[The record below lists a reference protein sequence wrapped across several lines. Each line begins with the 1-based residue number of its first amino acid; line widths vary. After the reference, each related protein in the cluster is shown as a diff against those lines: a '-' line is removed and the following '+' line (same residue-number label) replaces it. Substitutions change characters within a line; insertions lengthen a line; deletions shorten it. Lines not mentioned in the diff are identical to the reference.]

1 MVLRWGFG
9 AESLLAA
16 WLAMRTAL
24 LVVEGTHK
32 QTIEQGGSPV
42 VKASSIAQLRLCLV

>member
-9 AESLLAA
+9 AESLPAA
-16 WLAMRTAL
+16 WLAMRTPL

-32 QTIEQGGSPV
+32 QTVEQGGRPV
-42 VKASSIAQLRLCLV
+42 VKAGSIAQLRLRLV